1 MIISAVDLGHNN
13 PRGLRARMAR
23 EHFASNGPPDAQP
36 LPLGYA
42 EREDMKIGGLSTI
55 VALYARSLAAQ
66 DYDVKEHPSF
76 FDYTCGLMASEF
88 IGGYYRMQKN
98 EGLRNRFPPRVLPGL
113 GPGLCWQ
120 PPEEHARTME
130 SWRRCCEREDR
141 VCAAIAARNA

>member
-76 FDYTCGLMASEF
+76 FDYACGLMASEF
-88 IGGYYRMQKN
+88 IGGYYRMQ
-98 EGLRNRFPPRVLPGL
+98 
-113 GPGLCWQ
+113 
-120 PPEEHARTME
+120 RT
-130 SWRRCCEREDR
+130 RD
-141 VCAAIAARNA
+141 